1 MDSSVPKKNR
11 IKIGCRVF
19 GKFGPLIPN
28 PNSKPGKK
36 SRRVRSEASGTVV
49 SANAYKYWNVLSD
62 VDGAVHKVSCGCIR
76 IVDSRVGVPLDENN
90 TNDVSNLYLSIY

>member
-1 MDSSVPKKNR
+1 M
-11 IKIGCRVF
+11 
-19 GKFGPLIPN
+19 
-28 PNSKPGKK
+28 
-36 SRRVRSEASGTVV
+36 V

-62 VDGAVHKVSCGCIR
+62 VDNAVHKVSCGSIC